1 MSEDFNQAL
10 ADLAPATPMG
20 RLLRRFWIPFARSQ
34 RVAAGG
40 APLRV
45 RLLGE
50 DFVAFRLADGSVGVM
65 DEACPHRCA
74 SLALA
79 RNEGDGLRCIFHGWK
94 FTAEGRACEVP
105 NELPEKRETLVRR
118 IGVQGYRTREAGGL
132 LWVLLDREAQSPF
145 PEFEFMQLPP
155 AHVHIR
161 ASLVRSHWLQA
172 VESVLDAAH
181 IAFLHRDTVQKA
193 LSATAVNNASLWLSQ
208 PVPRLEF
215 ETTRYGF
222 REAALRTQ
230 ADGAFNYKL
239 REVVQP
245 WHVML
250 PGEPGF
256 ERQIVTTVPVDATTC
271 LQFIIQLNPYK
282 PLTGADIENFWA
294 GAGPDADDFGK
305 GLPGPERLWGQDRAA
320 MAAGHFTGLK
330 DRHVF
335 CEDFAI
341 LESMGGLADR
351 SREHLTQSDGS
362 VILNRQ
368 LLVRA
373 ARQLAAGE
381 SPPCLD
387 AQAGPDVRRL
397 RTTSLNLPA
406 GTAWQTFDVFAA

>member
-1 MSEDFNQAL
+1 MNEDFNQTL
-10 ADLAPATPMG
+10 AGLAPATPMG

-34 RVAAGG
+34 RVVAGG
-40 APLRV
+40 APVRV
-45 RLLGE
+45 RLLGTNY
-50 DFVAFRLADGSVGVM
+50 VAFRLADGAVGFM
-65 DEACPHRCA
+65 EEACPHRCA

-94 FTAEGRACEVP
+94 FTADGRACEVP
-105 NELPEKRETLVRR
+105 NELPEKRATIVERV
-118 IGVQGYRTREAGGL
+118 GVQGYRVRDAGGL
-132 LWVLLDREAQSPF
+132 LWVLLERDSQAPF
-145 PEFEFMQLPP
+145 PEFEFLHLPP

-161 ASLVRSHWLQA
+161 SSLVRCHWLQA

-181 IAFLHRDTVQKA
+181 IGFLHRDTVLRA
-193 LSATAVNNASLWLSQ
+193 LSATALNNAQMWLSQ
-208 PVPRLEF
+208 PVPKLEF
-215 ETTRYGF
+215 ATTRYGF
-222 REAALRTQ
+222 REAALRAQ
-230 ADGAFNYKL
+230 ASGAVNTKI

-256 ERQIVTTVPVDATTC
+256 ERQIVTTVPVDDVTC

-282 PLTGADIENFWA
+282 PLTRADVDNFWA
-294 GAGPDADDFGK
+294 GAGADPDDFGK
-305 GLPGPERLWGQDRAA
+305 GLPGADAMWGQDRAA
-320 MAAGHFTGLK
+320 MQSGHFSGLK

-341 LESMGGLADR
+341 LESMGALADR

-381 SPPCLD
+381 MPPCL
-387 AQAGPDVRRL
+387 AGEAGEEVRRL
-397 RTTSLNLPA
+397 RTTSLDLPA
-406 GTAWQTFDVFAA
+406 GTAWQSFDVFAA

>member
-1 MSEDFNQAL
+1 MTEDFNQTL
-10 ADLAPATPMG
+10 ADLEPGTPMG
-20 RLLRRFWIPFARSQ
+20 QLLRRYWIPFARTQ
-34 RVAAGG
+34 RLAAGG
-40 APLRV
+40 APARV
-45 RLLGE
+45 RLLGH

-94 FTAEGRACEVP
+94 FTVDGRACEIP
-105 NELPEKRETLVRR
+105 NEMPERR
-118 IGVQGYRTREAGGL
+118 DAIASRLGRQGYPTRDAGGL
-132 LWVLLDREAQSPF
+132 LWVLLDRDASTPF
-145 PEFEFMQLPP
+145 PEFEFMHLPA

-161 ASLVRSHWLQA
+161 ASFVRCHWLQA

-181 IAFLHRDTVQKA
+181 IGFLHRDTVQRA
-193 LSATAVNNASLWLSQ
+193 MSATAVNNSTLWLSQ
-208 PVPRLEF
+208 PVPKLEF

-222 REAALRTQ
+222 REAALRPQPGGEVNT
-230 ADGAFNYKL
+230 KI

-256 ERQIVTTVPVDATTC
+256 ERQIVTTVPVDASNC
-271 LQFIIQLNPYK
+271 LQFIIQLNPYQ
-282 PLTGADIENFWA
+282 PLTEGDIAHFWA
-294 GAGPDADDFGK
+294 GAGPDPDDFGK
-305 GLPGPERLWGQDRAA
+305 GLPGADALWGQDRAA
-320 MAAGHFTGLK
+320 MQAGHFSGLK

-341 LESMGGLADR
+341 LESMGPMADR

-381 SPPCLD
+381 TPAALEPNADGNL
-387 AQAGPDVRRL
+387 RRL

-406 GTAWQTFDVFAA
+406 GTAWRRFDVFAA

>member
-1 MSEDFNQAL
+1 MSEDFNQTL
-10 ADLAPATPMG
+10 AGVSADTTMG
-20 RLLRRFWIPFARSQ
+20 RLLRCFWIPFARSE

-40 APLRV
+40 APVKL

-50 DFVAFRLADGSVGVM
+50 NFVAFRLADGRVGVM

-74 SLALA
+74 SLTLA

-94 FTAEGRACEVP
+94 FTADGRACEVP
-105 NELPEKRETLVRR
+105 NEMPEKRDAIIRR
-118 IGVQGYRTREAGGL
+118 VGAQGYRTRDAGGL
-132 LWVLLDREAQSPF
+132 LWALLDRDAQTPF
-145 PEFEFMQLPP
+145 PEFEFTQLP
-155 AHVHIR
+155 ASHVHIR
-161 ASLVRSHWLQA
+161 ASFVRCHWLQA

-181 IAFLHRDTVQKA
+181 IGFLHRDTVLRA
-193 LSATAVNNASLWLSQ
+193 MSATALNNATLWLQQ

-215 ETTRYGF
+215 DTTRYGF
-222 REAALRTQ
+222 REAALRAQ
-230 ADGAFNYKL
+230 PDGSVNTKI

-245 WHVML
+245 WHVLL

-256 ERQIVTTVPVDATTC
+256 ERQIVTTVPVDATHC

-282 PLTGADIENFWA
+282 PLTQTDIDRFWA
-294 GAGPDADDFGK
+294 DAGPDPDDFGK
-305 GLPGPERLWGQDRAA
+305 GLPGAETLWGQDREA
-320 MAAGHFTGLK
+320 MQAGHFSGLK

-341 LESMGGLADR
+341 LESMGPLADR
-351 SREHLTQSDGS
+351 SREHLTQSDSS

-373 ARQLAAGE
+373 ARQLAAGD

-387 AQAGPDVRRL
+387 QAVGAEVTRL

-406 GTAWQTFDVFAA
+406 GTAWQSFDVFAA

>member
-1 MSEDFNQAL
+1 MTEDFNQAL
-10 ADLAPATPMG
+10 AGVAATTPMG
-20 RLLRRFWIPFARSQ
+20 RLLRQFWIPFARAQ
-34 RVAAGG
+34 RVVAGG
-40 APLRV
+40 APVKL

-50 DFVAFRLADGSVGVM
+50 DLVAFRLADGSVGVM

-74 SLALA
+74 SLQLA

-94 FTAEGRACEVP
+94 FTAAGRPCEVP
-105 NELPEKRETLVRR
+105 NEQPEKRELVTRR
-118 IGVQGYRTREAGGL
+118 VGATGYRTREAGGL
-132 LWVLLDREAQSPF
+132 LWVLLDREVQTPF
-145 PEFEFMQLPP
+145 PEFEFAHLPA

-161 ASLVRSHWLQA
+161 SSFIRCHWLQA

-181 IAFLHRDTVQKA
+181 IGFLHRDTVLRA
-193 LSATAVNNASLWLSQ
+193 MSATALNNATLWLQQ

-222 REAALRTQ
+222 REAALRSQ
-230 ADGAFNYKL
+230 ADGTVNTKI

-245 WHVML
+245 WHVLL

-256 ERQIVTTVPVDATTC
+256 ERQIVTTVPVDATNC

-282 PLTGADIENFWA
+282 PLTQADTDNFWD
-294 GAGPDADDFGK
+294 GAGPDPDDFGK
-305 GLPGPERLWGQDRAA
+305 GLPGAGTLWGQDRAA
-320 MAAGHFTGLK
+320 MQAGHFSGLK

-341 LESMGGLADR
+341 LESMGALTDR
-351 SREHLTQSDGS
+351 SREHLTQSDSS

-373 ARQLAAGE
+373 ARALAAGE
-381 SPPCLD
+381 TPPCLGETVG
-387 AQAGPDVRRL
+387 AEVRRL

-406 GTAWQTFDVFAA
+406 GTAWQKFDVFAA